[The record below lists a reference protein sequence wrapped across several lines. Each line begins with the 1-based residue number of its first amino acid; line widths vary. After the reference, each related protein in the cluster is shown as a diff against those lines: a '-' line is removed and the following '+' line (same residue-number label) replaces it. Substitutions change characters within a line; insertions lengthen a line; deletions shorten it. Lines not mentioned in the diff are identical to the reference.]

1 MSIMSASK
9 YDAHTF
15 KVAAVVVFYMCAALV
30 MVFVN
35 KAVLMGSPDLPLLFL
50 FLQLIIAVFLL
61 HIATLLTDRVEIPEW
76 DLEAA
81 KKLTPVVLVNIV
93 GLIFNTLCL
102 RDVDASF
109 FQIARGLVLPLT
121 ILVSSIHTHSKPS
134 IRVVFATAI
143 VTCGFLLGVSPSSAI
158 PAGAAPS
165 NLSLFYGFLSSLFI
179 AFHAVLIK
187 MSLPYCANST
197 IQLAYWTN
205 AGSAIFLFPFIFLT
219 GEPYKLEDLIH
230 DSTWDG
236 HIFIWGSFVTGIFGF
251 LLCIAGLLSI
261 KITSPI
267 THMFSSAARSVLQTL
282 LGVWIFKDIMTVNR
296 ASSIGVI
303 LLGTMYYTWL
313 KSVEAA
319 PPPRGDIDLEAVGNG
334 NRLEDS
340 DSGME
345 VVFEAE
351 KESKE

>member
-1 MSIMSASK
+1 MGASK

-15 KVAAVVVFYMCAALV
+15 KVAAVVVFYMSAALV

-35 KAVLMGSPDLPLLFL
+35 KAVLIGSPDLPLLFL

-61 HIATLLTDRVEIPEW
+61 HIAALVTDRVEIPEW

-81 KKLTPVVLVNIV
+81 KKLAPVVLVNIV
-93 GLIFNTLCL
+93 GLVFNTLCL

-121 ILVSSIHTHSKPS
+121 ILVSSLHTRSKPS
-134 IRVVFATAI
+134 IRVIFATVI
-143 VTCGFLLGVSPSSAI
+143 VTCGFLLGVSPSSGI

-165 NLSLFYGFLSSLFI
+165 NLSLFYGFFSSLFI

-205 AGSAIFLFPFIFLT
+205 AGSAIFLFPFVFLT
-219 GEPYKLEDLIH
+219 GEPHKLEDLIH

-236 HIFIWGSFVTGIFGF
+236 HVFIWGSFVTGVFGF

-282 LGVWIFKDIMTVNR
+282 LGMWIFKDIMTVNR
-296 ASSIGVI
+296 ASSIGTI
-303 LLGTMYYTWL
+303 LLGAMYYTWV
-313 KSVEAA
+313 KSVETA
-319 PPPRGDIDLEAVGNG
+319 PPPRRDIDLEAVGNG
-334 NRLEDS
+334 NRPEDS
-340 DSGME
+340 DRDME
-345 VVFEAE
+345 VAFEAE
-351 KESKE
+351 KELKE